1 MLWSLSS
8 GDITEKKRLQ
18 RDNEQAQHTNYQEA
32 CMTTAL
38 SLPRSTPE
46 AQGVPS
52 EAILAFVEAVE
63 REACGLHSLMLL
75 RHGQVIAEGWWAPA
89 SANRPHML
97 FSLSK
102 SFTSTAVGF
111 AITEGRFTLDT
122 PVLSFFPEDLPG
134 RVSARWSKVAVRHL
148 LSMSTGHLKD
158 TMERIRNRRQGNWV
172 KGILEQA
179 PRREPGMHFVYNN
192 GASYMLAA
200 IIRQATGM
208 NVRDYLQPRLFA
220 PLGIAEPTWETCP
233 RGINCGGWG
242 LSVTTEDIARF
253 GQLYLQKGRWNGVQL
268 LPEAWVEAATS
279 AQIANGND
287 PDSDWAQGYGFQFW
301 RCRHGA
307 YRGDGAF
314 GQFCVVLPEQDA
326 VLALTSGSADMQAT
340 LNLVWKELL
349 PGFTQD
355 ALAENATAHA
365 QLTAKLTALSQ
376 TPQAG
381 AATASIASTVSER
394 EYAIEAN
401 PLGIESLVCHFEG
414 EASRLSFR
422 DQRGTHTVEAG
433 YGAWRY
439 GETRLPVEARSPVPV
454 AASGAWTD
462 SNTYTAQLWYYET
475 PFCATLTCHF
485 EGDTVTCGNRT
496 NVSFGPTEGPTLVG
510 SASGG

>member
-1 MLWSLSS
+1 
-8 GDITEKKRLQ
+8 
-18 RDNEQAQHTNYQEA
+18 
-32 CMTTAL
+32 MTTAL
-38 SLPRSTPE
+38 PLPRSTPE
-46 AQGVPS
+46 AQGIPS
-52 EAILAFVEAVE
+52 EALLAFVEAAE

-89 SANRPHML
+89 SAERPHML

-102 SFTSTAVGF
+102 SFTSTAVGL
-111 AITEGRFTLDT
+111 AIAEGRLNLDDAV
-122 PVLSFFPEDLPG
+122 PNFFPKDLPK
-134 RVSARWSKVAVRHL
+134 RMSARWSEVRVRHL

-158 TMERIRNRRQGNWV
+158 TMERIRERRQGNWV

-179 PRREPGMHFVYNN
+179 PRRAPGTHFVYNN

-208 NVRDYLQPRLFA
+208 NVREYLQPRLFA
-220 PLGIAEPTWETCP
+220 PLGIAEPPWETCP

-242 LSVTTEDIARF
+242 LSLRTEDIARF
-253 GQLYLQKGRWNGVQL
+253 GQLYLQKGRWNGTQL

-279 AQIANGND
+279 VQIANGND

-314 GQFCVVLPEQDA
+314 GQFCVVLPEQDT
-326 VLALTSGSADMQAT
+326 VLALTGGMADMQAALT
-340 LNLVWKELL
+340 LVWKHLL
-349 PGFTQD
+349 PEFAAD
-355 ALAENATAHA
+355 ALAENATTHA
-365 QLTAKLTALSQ
+365 QLTARLGALSQ

-381 AATASIASTVSER
+381 AATAAIASAVSGR

-401 PLGIESLVCHFEG
+401 PLGITSLVCAFEG
-414 EASRLSFR
+414 GHSRLSFQ
-422 DQRGTHTVEAG
+422 DQRGRHTVEAG

-439 GETRLPVEARSPVPV
+439 GETCLPAEARIPMPV

-462 SNTYTAQLWYYET
+462 ANTYTAQLWYYET
-475 PFCATLTCHF
+475 PFCATLTCRF
-485 EGDTVTCGNRT
+485 EGDAVTCGNRT
-496 NVSFGPTEGPTLVG
+496 NVSFGPTEGPPLVG
-510 SASGG
+510 KACNG